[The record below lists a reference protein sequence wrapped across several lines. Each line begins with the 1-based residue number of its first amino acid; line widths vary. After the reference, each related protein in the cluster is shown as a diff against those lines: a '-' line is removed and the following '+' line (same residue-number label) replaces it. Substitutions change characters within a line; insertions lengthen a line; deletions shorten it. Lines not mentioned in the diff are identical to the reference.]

1 MATHS
6 FPVCLSHNKCFLN
19 LPCNV
24 CISSSKPTSILNDSP
39 EQPNGPNKKKPSNPH
54 ATNPA
59 FHMPA
64 NTNKTGS
71 SFRPQPIRQQFKLW
85 TKRTYQLYVVKTTPV
100 FDKRADLLTRSTTL
114 LHIFLADLWCVWA
127 CLLPRIFPTFRL
139 YALACCSLRA
149 GGDTRSVRN

>member
-54 ATNPA
+54 ATNPT
-59 FHMPA
+59 FHMPT
-64 NTNKTGS
+64 NTNKT
-71 SFRPQPIRQQFKLW
+71 RVLIW
-85 TKRTYQLYVVKTTPV
+85 TTANSPAVPAL
-100 FDKRADLLTRSTTL
+100 DA
-114 LHIFLADLWCVWA
+114 AN
-127 CLLPRIFPTFRL
+127 LPAVCREN
-139 YALACCSLRA
+139 
-149 GGDTRSVRN
+149 DTRIHEACKSVDWFYNFAVFFFLQTCGVSGPVYSLASFQPSGFTP